1 MAILGKSK
9 VCPFKED
16 PELIQKINYKEY
28 KFLKKFITDQGKII
42 PAHVTGVSA
51 KYQRMITREIKKARV
66 LALLPYV
73 VDPRQ
78 N

>member
-1 MAILGKSK
+1 MAILGKTR

-16 PELIQKINYKEY
+16 SKLIDKINYKEY

-51 KYQRMITREIKKARV
+51 KYQRMLTREIKKARM
-66 LALLPYV
+66 LALLPFA
-73 VDPRQ
+73 VDPR
-78 N
+78 NN

>member
-9 VCPFKED
+9 ICPFKED
-16 PELIQKINYKEY
+16 PDLINKINYKEY

-51 KYQRMITREIKKARV
+51 KYQRLITNEVKKARI
-66 LALLPYV
+66 LALLPFV

>member
-9 VCPFKED
+9 ICPFKED
-16 PELIQKINYKEY
+16 PDLIKKINYKEY
-28 KFLKKFITDQGKII
+28 KFLRKFITDQGKII

-51 KYQRMITREIKKARV
+51 KYQRMITTEIKNARV
-66 LALLPYV
+66 LALLPFV

>member
-1 MAILGKSK
+1 MAILGKTR

-16 PELIQKINYKEY
+16 SKLIDKINYKEY

-51 KYQRMITREIKKARV
+51 KYQRMLTREIKKARI
-66 LALLPYV
+66 LALLPFA
-73 VDPRQ
+73 VDPR
-78 N
+78 NN

>member
-9 VCPFKED
+9 ICPFKED
-16 PELIQKINYKEY
+16 SGSIKKINYKEY
-28 KFLKKFITDQGKII
+28 KFLRKFTTDQGKII

-51 KYQRMITREIKKARV
+51 KYQRMITREIKKARI
-66 LALLPYV
+66 LALLPFV

>member
-16 PELIQKINYKEY
+16 VDLVKKINYKEY

-51 KYQRMITREIKKARV
+51 KYQRMITKEIKKARI
-66 LALLPYV
+66 LALLPFV

>member
-9 VCPFKED
+9 ICPFKED
-16 PELIQKINYKEY
+16 SNLIKKINYKEY

-42 PAHVTGVSA
+42 TAHVTGVSA
-51 KYQRMITREIKKARV
+51 KYQRLITNEIKKARI
-66 LALLPYV
+66 LALLPFV

>member
-16 PELIQKINYKEY
+16 PELVKKINYKEY

-51 KYQRMITREIKKARV
+51 KYQRMITREVKKARV

>member
-1 MAILGKSK
+1 MANLGKTK

-16 PELIQKINYKEY
+16 TKLIKKINYKEY

-51 KYQRMITREIKKARV
+51 KYQRMITREIKKARI
-66 LALLPYV
+66 LALLPFV

>member
-1 MAILGKSK
+1 MAILGKTRI
-9 VCPFKED
+9 CPFKED
-16 PELIQKINYKEY
+16 SALIKKINYKEY

-51 KYQRMITREIKKARV
+51 KYQRLITNEIKKARV
-66 LALLPYV
+66 LALLPFV

>member
-9 VCPFKED
+9 ICPFKED
-16 PELIQKINYKEY
+16 SGLIKKINYKEY
-28 KFLKKFITDQGKII
+28 KFLRKFTTDQGKII

-51 KYQRMITREIKKARV
+51 KYQRIITREIKKARI
-66 LALLPYV
+66 LALLPFV